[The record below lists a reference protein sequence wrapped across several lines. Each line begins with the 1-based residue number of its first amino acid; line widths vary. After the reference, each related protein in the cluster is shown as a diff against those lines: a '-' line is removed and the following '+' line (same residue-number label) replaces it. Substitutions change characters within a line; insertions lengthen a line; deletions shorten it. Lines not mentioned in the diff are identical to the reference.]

1 MNSEIFK
8 VSHSSETQRMRT
20 KAGKKG
26 YSTGRWTKLEHFVFV
41 EGKQS
46 DYFRIKTIWKELE
59 EGRETDPDS
68 NKYADLKSCL
78 KVLHLSDGEMKGKR
92 RCKIHCGNNV

>member
-41 EGKQS
+41 EGKH
-46 DYFRIKTIWKELE
+46 
-59 EGRETDPDS
+59 S

-78 KVLHLSDGEMKGKR
+78 KVLHLSDGEMKSKR